1 MKKRNLLILACG
13 ALLAGTT
20 LTACSSN
27 QSKVGIGIDQAK
39 TVGFMQLANENK
51 ERIWF
56 QVEDTNDDGEISKDD
71 RIQKIY
77 VIKNSKVDTYHIYD
91 LNLEYDLNLAY
102 IKDKKDSEIIKFAKE
117 YDEKYFEEQKKEK
130 IDNANASIEANKGE
144 IEYQKSLKD
153 SEFESERYA
162 AEQEIQRL
170 ENDIQE
176 ENQVL
181 EAAKELNYE
190 DALKLYSTYPLEAKV
205 ETDSSGNNVASEE
218 ITFLSYEL
226 IQENYVGPYTIA
238 SNEIT
243 SDLDAPIFGE
253 IYDKTYKGFRYIND
267 EFLITSSLD
276 KTVNLGLDTLDTKN
290 VTEE

>member
-13 ALLAGTT
+13 ALLAGAT

-56 QVEDTNDDGEISKDD
+56 HVTDTNYDGEISKDD
-71 RIQKIY
+71 GIENIY

-91 LNLEYDLNLAY
+91 LNLAY
-102 IKDKKDSEIIKFAKE
+102 IKDKKDSEIIKLAKE
-117 YDEKYFEEQKKEK
+117 YDEKYFEEQKKEI
-130 IDNANASIEANKGE
+130 IDNANASIEISKDNL
-144 IEYQKSLKD
+144 EYYKSLNPEYELDKSD
-153 SEFESERYA
+153 VEYK
-162 AEQEIQRL
+162 
-170 ENDIQE
+170 IQE
-176 ENQVL
+176 EESNIQENNQVL

-190 DALKLYSTYPLEAKV
+190 DALKLYSTYPLEAQV
-205 ETDSSGNNVASEE
+205 ETDSSGNNVASED

-226 IQENYVGPYTIA
+226 DREDYVGPYTIV

-243 SDLDAPIFGE
+243 SDIDASIFGE
-253 IYDKTYKGFRYIND
+253 IYDRTYKGFRYIND

>member
-13 ALLAGTT
+13 ALLAGAT

-56 QVEDTNDDGEISKDD
+56 QVKDTNDDGEISKDD
-71 RIQKIY
+71 GIQNIY

-91 LNLEYDLNLAY
+91 LNLAY
-102 IKDKKDSEIIKFAKE
+102 IKDKKDSEIIKLAKE
-117 YDEKYFEEQKKEK
+117 YDEKYFDEQKKVI
-130 IDNANASIEANKGE
+130 IDDANWYIENSKTSIED
-144 IEYQKSLKD
+144 YKSLEVEDEAQKEMIELD
-153 SEFESERYA
+153 IADEESN
-162 AEQEIQRL
+162 IQK
-170 ENDIQE
+170 N
-176 ENQVL
+176 NQVI
-181 EAAKELNYE
+181 EAVKKLNYE

-226 IQENYVGPYTIA
+226 IQEDYVGPYTIA

-243 SDLDAPIFGE
+243 SDLDSPIFGE
-253 IYDKTYKGFRYIND
+253 IYDKFYTGYSFSGD
-267 EFLITSSLD
+267 SFLITSSLD
-276 KTVNLGLDTLDTKN
+276 KNVTLGFDTLDTKN

>member
-1 MKKRNLLILACG
+1 MKKGNLLILACG
-13 ALLAGTT
+13 ALLAGAT

-27 QSKVGIGIDQAK
+27 QSSVGIGIDQVK

-56 QVEDTNDDGEISKDD
+56 QVKDTNDDGEISKDD
-71 RIQKIY
+71 GIKNIY

-91 LNLEYDLNLAY
+91 LNLAY
-102 IKDKKDSEIIKFAKE
+102 IKDKKDSEIINLAKE
-117 YDEKYFEEQKKEK
+117 YDEKYFDEQKKVI
-130 IDNANASIEANKGE
+130 IDDANFYIESSKASIEN
-144 IEYQKSLKD
+144 YKSLEVEDEAQKEMIELD
-153 SEFESERYA
+153 IEDEERY
-162 AEQEIQRL
+162 
-170 ENDIQE
+170 IQE
-176 ENQVL
+176 NNQVI
-181 EAAKELNYE
+181 EAVKELNYE

-226 IQENYVGPYTIA
+226 IQEDDVSPYTIA

-253 IYDKTYKGFRYIND
+253 IYDKFYTGYSFSGD
-267 EFLITSSLD
+267 SFLITSSLD
-276 KTVNLGLDTLDTKN
+276 KNVTLGFDTLDTKN

>member
-13 ALLAGTT
+13 ALLAGAT

-56 QVEDTNDDGEISKDD
+56 HVTDTNYDGEISKDD
-71 RIQKIY
+71 GIENIY

-91 LNLEYDLNLAY
+91 LNLAY
-102 IKDKKDSEIIKFAKE
+102 IKDKKDSEIIKLAKE
-117 YDEKYFEEQKKEK
+117 YDEKYFDKQKKAI
-130 IDNANASIEANKGE
+130 IDETNAEIENFKVE
-144 IEYQKSLKD
+144 IEYQKSSLKD
-153 SEFESERYA
+153 SEFEAYRQG
-162 AEQEIQRL
+162 AEQEIQLL
-170 ENDIQE
+170 ESDIQMA
-176 ENQVL
+176 NQL
-181 EAAKELNYE
+181 IEAAKELNYE
-190 DALKLYSTYPLEAKV
+190 DVLKLYSTYPLEAKV
-205 ETDSSGNNVASEE
+205 ETDSSGNNVASED

-226 IQENYVGPYTIA
+226 ESDDYLGPYTIV

-253 IYDKTYKGFRYIND
+253 IYDKTYKGFRYNND
-267 EFLITSSLD
+267 DFLITSSLD
-276 KTVNLGLDTLDTKN
+276 KTINLGLDTLDTKN

>member
-13 ALLAGTT
+13 ALLAGAT

-27 QSKVGIGIDQAK
+27 QSSVGIGIDQVK

-56 QVEDTNDDGEISKDD
+56 QVKDTNDDGEISKDD
-71 RIQKIY
+71 GIQNIY

-91 LNLEYDLNLAY
+91 LNLAY
-102 IKDKKDSEIIKFAKE
+102 IKDKKDSEIIKLAKE
-117 YDEKYFEEQKKEK
+117 YDEKYFDEQKKVI
-130 IDNANASIEANKGE
+130 IDDANFYIENSKVSIKDYKSLEVEDEAQKEMIELDIEDEESNIQENNQVIEAVK
-144 IEYQKSLKD
+144 K
-153 SEFESERYA
+153 
-162 AEQEIQRL
+162 
-170 ENDIQE
+170 
-176 ENQVL
+176 
-181 EAAKELNYE
+181 LNYE

-226 IQENYVGPYTIA
+226 IQEDYVGPYTIA

-267 EFLITSSLD
+267 DFLITSSLD

>member
-1 MKKRNLLILACG
+1 MKKGNLLILACG
-13 ALLAGTT
+13 ALLAGAT

-27 QSKVGIGIDQAK
+27 QSSVGIGIDQVK

-56 QVEDTNDDGEISKDD
+56 QVKDTNDDGEISKDD
-71 RIQKIY
+71 GIQNIY

-91 LNLEYDLNLAY
+91 LNLAY
-102 IKDKKDSEIIKFAKE
+102 IKDKKDSEIIKLAKE
-117 YDEKYFEEQKKEK
+117 YDEKYFDEQKKVI
-130 IDNANASIEANKGE
+130 IDGANHNIENSKTSIED
-144 IEYQKSLKD
+144 YKSLEVEDEAQKEMIELD
-153 SEFESERYA
+153 IEDEES
-162 AEQEIQRL
+162 
-170 ENDIQE
+170 NIQE
-176 ENQVL
+176 NNQVI
-181 EAAKELNYE
+181 EAVKKLNYE

-226 IQENYVGPYTIA
+226 IQEDYVGPYTIA

-243 SDLDAPIFGE
+243 SDLDSPIFGE
-253 IYDKTYKGFRYIND
+253 IYDKFYTGYSFSGD
-267 EFLITSSLD
+267 SFLITSSLD
-276 KTVNLGLDTLDTKN
+276 KNVTLGFDTLDTKN

>member
-13 ALLAGTT
+13 ALLAGAT

-27 QSKVGIGIDQAK
+27 QSKVGIGIDQVK

-56 QVEDTNDDGEISKDD
+56 QVKDTNDDGEISKDD
-71 RIQKIY
+71 GIQNIY

-91 LNLEYDLNLAY
+91 LNLAY
-102 IKDKKDSEIIKFAKE
+102 IKDKKDSEIIKLAKE
-117 YDEKYFEEQKKEK
+117 YDEKYFDEQKKVI
-130 IDNANASIEANKGE
+130 IDGANHHIENSKTSIED
-144 IEYQKSLKD
+144 YKSLEVEDEAQKEMIELD
-153 SEFESERYA
+153 IEDEES
-162 AEQEIQRL
+162 
-170 ENDIQE
+170 NIQE
-176 ENQVL
+176 NNQVI
-181 EAAKELNYE
+181 EAVKKLNYE

-226 IQENYVGPYTIA
+226 IQEDYVGPYTIA

-243 SDLDAPIFGE
+243 SDLDSPIFGE
-253 IYDKTYKGFRYIND
+253 IYDKFYTGYSFSGD
-267 EFLITSSLD
+267 SFLITSSLD
-276 KTVNLGLDTLDTKN
+276 KNVTLGFDTLDTKN

>member
-13 ALLAGTT
+13 ALLAGAT

-56 QVEDTNDDGEISKDD
+56 QVKDTNDDGEISKDD
-71 RIQKIY
+71 GIQNIY

-91 LNLEYDLNLAY
+91 LNLAY
-102 IKDKKDSEIIKFAKE
+102 IKDKKDSEIIKLAKE
-117 YDEKYFEEQKKEK
+117 YDEKYFDEQKKAI
-130 IDNANASIEANKGE
+130 IDGANLHIENSKTSIED
-144 IEYQKSLKD
+144 YKSLEVEDEAQKEMIELD
-153 SEFESERYA
+153 IEDEESF
-162 AEQEIQRL
+162 
-170 ENDIQE
+170 IQE
-176 ENQVL
+176 NNQVI
-181 EAAKELNYE
+181 EAVKELNYE

-226 IQENYVGPYTIA
+226 IQEDYVGPYTIA

-253 IYDKTYKGFRYIND
+253 IYDKFYTGYSFSGD
-267 EFLITSSLD
+267 SFLITSSLD
-276 KTVNLGLDTLDTKN
+276 KNVTLGFDTLDTKN